1 MRGKAFGGIHVVI
14 RQRITPAYAG
24 KSMELSSSIMVLKDH
39 PRLCGEKC
47 QTKCWKSARIGS
59 PPPMRGKV
67 LDGYKDNPYYRI
79 TPAYAGKRRIIL
91 VCSFC
96 YRDHPRLCGEKVY
109 RQAVRFL
116 TRGSPPP
123 MRGKAVAHS
132 IITEVHGI
140 TPAYAGKREHAAN
153 VPITW

>member
-1 MRGKAFGGIHVVI
+1 MRGKATLFLFFGVH
-14 RQRITPAYAG
+14 RRITPAYAG
-24 KSMELSSSIMVLKDH
+24 KSFGVPLLDSGIKDH